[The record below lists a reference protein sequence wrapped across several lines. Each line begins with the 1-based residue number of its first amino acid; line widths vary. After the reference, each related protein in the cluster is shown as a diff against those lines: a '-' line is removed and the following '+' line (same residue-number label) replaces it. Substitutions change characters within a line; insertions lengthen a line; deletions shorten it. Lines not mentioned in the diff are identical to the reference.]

1 LIIVPLLATWVVLF
15 WTGVQRASPA
25 IATLVMIVAVFFVVS
40 NISGDIPSDRGM
52 WIFGIV
58 ALKLG
63 YDAWQSRSAPAR
75 SAAPERVD
83 VPLPVS

>member
-1 LIIVPLLATWVVLF
+1 MPLLVGWVVLL
-15 WTGVQRASPA
+15 WGGIQRASPA
-25 IATLVMIVAVFFVVS
+25 IAGVMMLVAVFFAVA
-40 NISGDIPSDRGM
+40 NLSGDIPSDRGL

-63 YDAWQSRSAPAR
+63 IDAWQSRPEAAR
-75 SAAPERVD
+75 RTAPERVD